1 MSSVVKGNRP
11 LRFFAIMMVVLI
23 VVAHFLGQINLTEN
37 WIFWI
42 MLAMAANAIQA
53 SFSGFCPMFKN
64 ARGECV
70 ACGVVCDTPKET
82 SGEKTGC
89 SGSNCGCDDKTK
101 THNS

>member
-1 MSSVVKGNRP
+1 
-11 LRFFAIMMVVLI
+11 
-23 VVAHFLGQINLTEN
+23 
-37 WIFWI
+37 
-42 MLAMAANAIQA
+42 
-53 SFSGFCPMFKN
+53 MFKN

>member
-11 LRFFAIMMVVLI
+11 LRFFASFMVVLVI
-23 VVAHFLGQINLTEN
+23 VAHFLGQIDLTQN

-70 ACGVVCDTPKET
+70 ACGVACDTPQDDAKPCCSTDCGGTDSKKE
-82 SGEKTGC
+82 
-89 SGSNCGCDDKTK
+89 
-101 THNS
+101 